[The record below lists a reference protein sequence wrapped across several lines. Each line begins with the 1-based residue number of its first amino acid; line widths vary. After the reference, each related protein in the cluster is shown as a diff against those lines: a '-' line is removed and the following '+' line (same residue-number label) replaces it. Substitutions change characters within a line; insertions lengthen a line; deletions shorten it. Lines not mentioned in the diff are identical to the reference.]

1 MVLGILLLGVFLQG
15 CDDAPAPMSARP
27 TGTTQSAPADSA
39 AMDRRIRVLLL
50 SEVQT
55 AAANVRD
62 RFNVVV
68 PDTGEVLRADQP
80 PAELVVVFTHT
91 GIEVPELGIEADS
104 SALDLVP
111 TGPKPTQVKLTEEW
125 KDFPGSI
132 RFLRR
137 PDGGAVL
144 NLIDIEDYLVG
155 VVSSELP
162 AGFHPEAFRAQAIAA
177 RTYAWYARQTTGLRR
192 EWDVWATEKSQV
204 YGGLER
210 QRVVPRAAEAV
221 RDTRGIVCTWSG
233 PQGEKI
239 FCTYFGSRCGG
250 VSGPASS
257 PSGGPPIQPL
267 AGGVPCAHCQRPDAY
282 RWPQDPRISKLL
294 IGERLANR
302 YSRFQEL
309 GPVARVDVVE
319 FEPDGRAR
327 RMAVSDTEGRTLG
340 IDAENFR
347 LTVDP
352 TGRVLQSTVFTLTD
366 ERESVLFTEGRGMG
380 HGMGM
385 CQYGADALARS
396 GRDAAAILSHYYP
409 GSRLTRAY

>member
-1 MVLGILLLGVFLQG
+1 MLISLVLLGLVLAG

-27 TGTTQSAPADSA
+27 AAATQSAPAGSPSL
-39 AMDRRIRVLLL
+39 DRRIRVLLL

-55 AAANVRD
+55 TAVLLRE
-62 RFNVVV
+62 RFNVVI
-68 PDTGEVLRADQP
+68 PATGEVLRSDVP
-80 PAELVVVFTHT
+80 PAELVVTFTQFAIELPGL
-91 GIEVPELGIEADS
+91 GIEVES
-104 SALDLVP
+104 SALDLIP
-111 TGPKPTQVKLTEEW
+111 LGNQPSQIKLADEW
-125 KDFPGSI
+125 KDFPGTV

-144 NLIDIEDYLVG
+144 VLMDIEEYLVG
-155 VVSSELP
+155 VVSWELP

-210 QRVVPRAAEAV
+210 QRLVPRAAEAV
-221 RDTRGIVCTWSG
+221 RDTRGIVATWSG
-233 PQGEKI
+233 PHGEKI
-239 FCTYFGSRCGG
+239 FCTYFASRCGG
-250 VSGPASS
+250 VTAPASGP
-257 PSGGPPIQPL
+257 SGEPPIPPL
-267 AGGVPCAHCQRPDAY
+267 AGGAPCPYCQRPDAY
-282 RWPQDPRISKLL
+282 RWPQEPRIGKLL

-302 YSRFQEL
+302 YSRFEAL
-309 GPVARVDVVE
+309 GPVGRVEVVE
-319 FEPDGRAR
+319 EGPDGRALR
-327 RMAVSDTEGRTLG
+327 VAVVDVDGQSVE
-340 IDAENFR
+340 IDAESFR

-352 TGRVLQSTVFTLTD
+352 TGRILQSTFFTVVDD
-366 ERESVLFTEGRGMG
+366 EDALLFTEGRGMG

-396 GRDAAAILSHYYP
+396 GWDVSAILRHYYP